1 MLEIYTQKTL
11 ETGNF
16 VIETRRHSLSSWC
29 PYVKASMRRISAS
42 GRAVLRDGAA
52 SAGRSRPEAEPV
64 PRVPGT
70 SRVGDRGDAERG
82 FGPGRRHRLPAGI
95 LVSPARRTFRGH
107 GRVLP
112 GGDRPAPWN
121 GEPPG
126 RHGRRGAF
134 AGGISG
140 CAQSG
145 LSIQGISSLGSARET
160 GLFAI
165 DGPRKERPGDAAD
178 RKRATSTRTLG
189 RFSAQG
195 APEGKGGAKLRSCFQ
210 VHGAW
215 PAPRGV
221 RSVVSAARYAGFPG
235 PAYLTPHY
243 LADPVG
249 NYNNIPQSPRNLVF
263 RGTNTSGRSKKHRT
277 NGRGRRRRFRQ
288 TARPLNRPQIPCR
301 EWPRPWPPGAW
312 R

>member
-29 PYVKASMRRISAS
+29 SYVKASMRRIPAS
-42 GRAVLRDGAA
+42 GRSVLRDGAA

-70 SRVGDRGDAERG
+70 PRVGDRGDAERG

-134 AGGISG
+134 AGGISD

-145 LSIQGISSLGSARET
+145 LSIQGIWSLGSALET

-165 DGPRKERPGDAAD
+165 DGPRTERPGDEAD

-195 APEGKGGAKLRSCFQ
+195 TPEGKVWSEAEELLSSARSLAGSKRRQERRLGGAL
-210 VHGAW
+210 
-215 PAPRGV
+215 
-221 RSVVSAARYAGFPG
+221 
-235 PAYLTPHY
+235 
-243 LADPVG
+243 
-249 NYNNIPQSPRNLVF
+249 
-263 RGTNTSGRSKKHRT
+263 
-277 NGRGRRRRFRQ
+277 RRFPRTRVPDASLFGRPRRQ
-288 TARPLNRPQIPCR
+288 LQQYSAVAAKSCIPGHEYLR
-301 EWPRPWPPGAW
+301 AVE
-312 R
+312 